1 MPAGA
6 RARPRKVTRSRK
18 KTQGRTCDK
27 HRLRVEQAG
36 GQERAWTGRSGPGQA
51 GDGLDGQEAAWTG
64 KSRQAGMNKLGT
76 RLYLVPL
83 PMMET

>member
-1 MPAGA
+1 MFFYLPVRDDAA
-6 RARPRKVTRSRK
+6 RRM
-18 KTQGRTCDK
+18 
-27 HRLRVEQAG
+27 RVRGGAG
-36 GQERAWTGRSGPGQA
+36 GQER
-51 GDGLDGQEAAWTG
+51 AWTG